1 MTTATAEADLT
12 VQTTEGPVRGRQ
24 TGSARVWRGIPYAQP
39 PVGDKRFRL
48 PLPPERRREVLE
60 ADSFGPWAPQRTRRL
75 IPGADQKTA
84 MSEDCLTLN
93 IAAPAA
99 RADAPLPVLVF
110 IHGGAFTSGSA
121 AMDLIDGTGL
131 AAAGNVLFV
140 SMNYRLGALGFMDF
154 RAYSTS
160 SRTFDVNLG
169 LADQVAALEW
179 VHRNIAA
186 FGGDPENVTLFGESA
201 GAASALT
208 LMCVPAASGLF
219 HRTFLQSPA
228 PGAAYGTELA
238 SEWAGEFLGL
248 LGTGPGGAAEALS
261 GLPASALVKAQEELN
276 GRITHETHPGA
287 LCPSPVVD
295 GSFLPLHPLEAFEK
309 GRAQKVP
316 MVIGTMENEGSLFS
330 KFNDILPTSPQR
342 IERMFELTDPG
353 SRDRVA
359 AAYPGYPH
367 RRQAVE
373 LGADAVFWHPS
384 VQAAQAHAAH
394 APTWSYRFDYAPRA
408 ARTAGL
414 GATHGMDLLALFG
427 TYNTGTG
434 RMLLSMG
441 NRRTAMNVGHRFQSA
456 LLRFARSG
464 APGPMWPNYEPTSRR
479 TKIFDRYD
487 RIELDPRA
495 VRRRAWNGYPGY
507 R

>member
-1 MTTATAEADLT
+1 MPTTTAEADLT
-12 VQTTEGPVRGRQ
+12 VQTTEGPVRGRH
-24 TGSARVWRGIPYAQP
+24 TGSARVWRGIPYARP
-39 PVGDKRFRL
+39 PVGDLRLRL
-48 PLPPERRREVLE
+48 PLRPERRSEVLD
-60 ADSFGPWAPQRTRRL
+60 AGSFGAWAPQRVRRL
-75 IPGADQKTA
+75 LPGADPKTP

-99 RADAPLPVLVF
+99 PADAPLPVLVF
-110 IHGGAFTSGSA
+110 IHGGAFTTGSA

-154 RAYSTS
+154 RSYSTAG
-160 SRTFDVNLG
+160 RTFDVNVG

-179 VHRNIAA
+179 VRRNIAA

-201 GAASALT
+201 GAAAALT
-208 LMCVPAASGLF
+208 LMCVPAAAGLF

-228 PGAAYGTELA
+228 PAAAYGTDLA
-238 SEWAGEFLGL
+238 SAWAGEFLEL
-248 LGTGPGGAAEALS
+248 LGTGPGGAAELLS
-261 GLPASALVKAQEELN
+261 SLPASALVKAQEELSS
-276 GRITHETHPGA
+276 RITPEARPGA

-295 GSFLPLHPLEAFEK
+295 GSFLPLHPLEALAE
-309 GRAQKVP
+309 GRAHKVP
-316 MVIGTMENEGSLFS
+316 MVIGTMENEGALFS
-330 KFNDILPTSPQR
+330 KLHDILPTSPER
-342 IERMFELTDPG
+342 IEKMFALTDPG
-353 SRDRVA
+353 SRDRVT
-359 AAYPGYPH
+359 AAYRGYPH

-373 LGADAVFWHPS
+373 LGGDAVFWYPS
-384 VQAAQAHAAH
+384 IQAAQAHADH

-408 ARTAGL
+408 ARAAGL
-414 GATHGMDLLALFG
+414 GATHGMDLLAAFG
-427 TYNTGTG
+427 TYDAGTG

-464 APGPMWPNYEPTSRR
+464 APGPMWPNYESTSRR

-487 RIELDPRA
+487 RIELDPRS
-495 VRRRAWNGYPGY
+495 VRRHAWNGYQGY

>member
-39 PVGDKRFRL
+39 PVGEKRLRL
-48 PLPPERRREVLE
+48 PLPPERRKEVLE
-60 ADSFGPWAPQRTRRL
+60 AVSFGPWAPQRTRRL
-75 IPGADQKTA
+75 VPGAESKTA

-99 RADAPLPVLVF
+99 PADAPLPVLVF

-131 AAAGNVLFV
+131 AAAGNMLFV
-140 SMNYRLGALGFMDF
+140 SMNYRLGALGFLDF

-160 SRTFDVNLG
+160 RRIFDVNVG
-169 LADQVAALEW
+169 LADQMAALEW

-208 LMCVPAASGLF
+208 LMCVPAAAGLF

-228 PGAAYGTELA
+228 PGAAYGPELA

-248 LGTGPGGAAEALS
+248 LGTGPGGAAETLS
-261 GLPASALVKAQEELN
+261 GLPASALVKAQEELSR
-276 GRITHETHPGA
+276 RITHETHPGA

-295 GSFLPLHPLEAFEK
+295 GSFLPLHPLDAFEK
-309 GRAQKVP
+309 GRAHKVP

-330 KFNDILPTSPQR
+330 KFNDILPASPQR
-342 IERMFELTDPG
+342 IERMFELTDPA

-384 VQAAQAHAAH
+384 VQAAQAHATH
-394 APTWSYRFDYAPRA
+394 APTWTYRFDYAPRA
-408 ARTAGL
+408 ARTTGL
-414 GATHGMDLLALFG
+414 GATHGMDLLGMFG
-427 TYNTGTG
+427 TYNTRTG

-464 APGPMWPNYEPTSRR
+464 APGPMWPNYDPTSRR

-495 VRRRAWNGYPGY
+495 ARRRAWNGYPGY

>member
-1 MTTATAEADLT
+1 MPTATAEADLT

-24 TGSARVWRGIPYAQP
+24 AGSARIWRGIPYAQP
-39 PVGDKRFRL
+39 PVGDRRLRL
-48 PLPPERRREVLE
+48 PLPPEHRSELLE
-60 ADSFGPWAPQRTRRL
+60 AVSFGAWAPQRTRRL
-75 IPGADQKTA
+75 LPGADPKTP

-93 IAAPAA
+93 IAAPVT
-99 RADAPLPVLVF
+99 RAEAPLPVVVF

-121 AMDLIDGTGL
+121 AMDLIDGTEL
-131 AAAGNVLFV
+131 AAAGNVVFV

-154 RAYSTS
+154 RAYSTP
-160 SRTFDVNLG
+160 SRTFDVNVG

-186 FGGDPENVTLFGESA
+186 FGGDPENVTLSGESA
-201 GAASALT
+201 GAAAALT

-228 PGAAYGTELA
+228 AGAAYGTELSA
-238 SEWAGEFLGL
+238 EWADQFLEL
-248 LGTGPGGAAEALS
+248 LGAGPGSAAETLS
-261 GLPASALVKAQEELN
+261 RLPAGALVKAQEELS
-276 GRITHETHPGA
+276 GRITSEKNPGA
-287 LCPSPVVD
+287 LCPAPVVD
-295 GSFLPLHPLEAFEK
+295 GSLLPLHPLEALEQ
-309 GRAQKVP
+309 GLAHKVP
-316 MVIGTMENEGSLFS
+316 MVIGTMENEGALFS
-330 KFNDILPTSPQR
+330 KFHDILPTSPQR
-342 IERMFELTDPG
+342 IERMFELTEPG
-353 SRDRVA
+353 SLARVA

-373 LGADAVFWHPS
+373 LGGDAVFWHPS
-384 VQAAQAHAAH
+384 VQAAQFHSGH

-414 GATHGMDLLALFG
+414 GATHGMDLVALFG
-427 TYNTGTG
+427 TYSTGTG
-434 RMLLSMG
+434 RILLSMG

-487 RIELDPRA
+487 RIELDPRS
-495 VRRRAWNGYPGY
+495 VRRRAWNGCPGY